1 MKSSLR
7 TTLATVVA
15 TADGRIT
22 FTDPSPPQPSGYYRT
37 RQ

>member
-22 FTDPSPPQPSGYYRT
+22 FTDPSPPQPSGYYRA
-37 RQ
+37 Q